1 MNYTTL
7 LAVALAL
14 LRPAVAPGVAGTSS
28 KPRVIATTD
37 GEVDDR
43 SSMVRFLLYSC
54 DFDVVGI
61 VQVNSKYQKNG
72 HSGEKWIEAQLD
84 AYEKSPSEPAATQP

>member
-1 MNYTTL
+1 MML
-7 LAVALAL
+7 RLHSSAVLAL
-14 LRPAVAPGVAGTSS
+14 SIWAASAQIASQARNVTNIG

-43 SSMVRFLLYSC
+43 SSMIRFLLYSC

-61 VQVNSKYQKNG
+61 VQVNSK
-72 HSGEKWIEAQLD
+72 
-84 AYEKSPSEPAATQP
+84 